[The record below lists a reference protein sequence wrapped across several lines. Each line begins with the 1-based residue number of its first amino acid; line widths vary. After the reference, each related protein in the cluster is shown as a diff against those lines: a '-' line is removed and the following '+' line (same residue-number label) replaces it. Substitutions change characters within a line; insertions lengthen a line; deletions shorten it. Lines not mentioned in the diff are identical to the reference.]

1 MEVKKYHVSG
11 PYGDPYLVEATSE
24 QEALDKCIEYEQT
37 MYDSWASCS
46 YCEESDEWIEDK
58 WPYDYYFKIISEEE
72 FMSYVYY
79 EDLVNYDFEKNCYWS
94 STKFCDTVKI
104 DKSKFER
111 NK

>member
-1 MEVKKYHVSG
+1 MEMKRYYVSG

-58 WPYDYYFKIISEEE
+58 WPYDYYFKIIPEEE

>member
-1 MEVKKYHVSG
+1 MEIKRYYVSG

-46 YCEESDEWIEDK
+46 YCEEADEWIEDK

-72 FMSYVYY
+72 FLSYEYY
-79 EDLVNYDFEKNCYWS
+79 EDLVNYDFDKNCYWS
-94 STKFCDTVKI
+94 STKFCKTVKI

>member
-1 MEVKKYHVSG
+1 MEMKRYYVSG

-94 STKFCDTVKI
+94 STKFCNTVKI

>member
-1 MEVKKYHVSG
+1 MEVKKYYVSG